1 MEFKTFNPRISLL
14 TIKAY
19 WFNLTIISVHV
30 PTEEKT
36 QEEKDDFYDE
46 LTNIVDGIPNNRIA
60 VILGDLNAKVGK
72 EKII

>member
-14 TIKAY
+14 TVEAY
-19 WFNLTIISVHV
+19 WFNLTIINVHA

-46 LTNIVDGIPNNRIA
+46 LTNIVD
-60 VILGDLNAKVGK
+60 
-72 EKII
+72 